1 MKMTPQPLLPIGST
15 EFDHMKMLSRFPAW
29 GPQPERLDN
38 KIVCVWSAQK
48 QISITVI
55 QIKTDY
61 KRFI

>member
-1 MKMTPQPLLPIGST
+1 MMPPQPLLAIGST
-15 EFDHMKMLSRFPAW
+15 DFDDMKMLSRFPAW
-29 GPQPERLDN
+29 SPQPERLDN

>member
-1 MKMTPQPLLPIGST
+1 MHCWQSG
-15 EFDHMKMLSRFPAW
+15 FDHMKMLSRFPAW